1 MAVGIKNVS
10 IPRNTDWVQKTYVIP
25 VLKGLWITF
34 RHMIGRKFVLQYPE
48 QKKVLPA
55 NYRGLHMLTR
65 DHEGREK
72 CVACEMCSTAC
83 PADCIRIVAEDHG
96 RAWEDGHENREKRPL
111 EFEIDELRCIFCGM
125 CVEACPEDAI
135 DMTDMH
141 NLADYTREDF
151 LYNKERLLNV
161 FDEYIKRHPEKAH
174 RRDGQW
180 KAMMNSSYFTVQSVE
195 RARQSGHE
203 AH

>member
-1 MAVGIKNVS
+1 MAAGIKNVS
-10 IPRNTDWVQKTYVIP
+10 IPRGTDWIQKTYVIP
-25 VLKGLWITF
+25 VIKGLWITF
-34 RHMIGRKFVLQYPE
+34 QHMVGRKFVLSYPE

-65 DHEGREK
+65 DEEGREK

-83 PADCIRIVAEDHG
+83 PADCIRIEAEDNG
-96 RAWEDGHENREKRPL
+96 PAWADGNENREKRPRI
-111 EFEIDELRCIFCGM
+111 FEIDELRCIFCGM

-151 LYNKERLLNV
+151 LYNKARLLGV
-161 FDEYIKRHPEKAH
+161 FDEYVKRHPDRAK

-180 KAMMNSSYFTVQSVE
+180 KAMKNSSYFTVASVE
-195 RARQSGHE
+195 HARTHGTH
-203 AH
+203 